1 MTKITKLTFVH
12 FLSINKIMNQLNR
25 FKVLL
30 NSDNVNINELAE
42 YAGDLKKLHSLS
54 DYLLI

>member
-42 YAGDLKKLHSLS
+42 YAGKKTT
-54 DYLLI
+54 